1 MTRGVFIAGT
11 DTGVGKT
18 HVAAALLRAWA
29 RRGLRVA
36 GMKPVA
42 AGAVLRGGVLRSEDA
57 EALVAA
63 ANVEAPWEWVN
74 PYCFAPPIAPHIA
87 AERAGVRIDPAV
99 IRNAFDRLGERA
111 DRLVVEGAGGLLV
124 PLNERQDM
132 AHLPLALEL
141 PVLLVVGVRLGCL
154 NHALLTAEA
163 ILARRLTLAGW
174 VANGI
179 DRGMAE
185 VDANLATLRGRIA
198 APCLGCL
205 RHGASDAGL
214 DWPVL
219 ETFFLS

>member
-18 HVAAALLRAWA
+18 RVAAALLCAWA
-29 RRGLRVA
+29 RSGLRVA

-42 AGAVLRGGVLRSEDA
+42 AGAVLRGGVSRSEDA
-57 EALVAA
+57 EVLVAA

-111 DRLVVEGAGGLLV
+111 DRIVVEGAGGLLV

-132 AHLPLALEL
+132 AHLVRELDL
-141 PVLLVVGVRLGCL
+141 PVLLVVGMRLGCL
-154 NHALLTAEA
+154 NHALLSVQA
-163 ILARRLTLAGW
+163 IMARGLTLAGW
-174 VANGI
+174 IANGI
-179 DRGMAE
+179 DPDMAE
-185 VDANLATLRGRIA
+185 AEANLETLRQRVA
-198 APCLGCL
+198 VPCLGYL
-205 RHGASDAGL
+205 GHGASGAGL
-214 DWPVL
+214 DWPAL
-219 ETFFLS
+219 EAIFLS